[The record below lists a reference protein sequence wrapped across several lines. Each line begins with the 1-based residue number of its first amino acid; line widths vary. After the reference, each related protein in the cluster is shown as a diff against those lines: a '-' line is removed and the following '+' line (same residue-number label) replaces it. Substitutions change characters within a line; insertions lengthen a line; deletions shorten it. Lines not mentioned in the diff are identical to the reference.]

1 MVIQLSKKLEIG
13 WINHFV
19 EEKIRNSKRL
29 DEICWYTLES
39 ANNNVNA
46 ISFHINKR
54 SNNASGE
61 HSF

>member
-1 MVIQLSKKLEIG
+1 MYMNKEKPLILDDTYL
-13 WINHFV
+13 
-19 EEKIRNSKRL
+19 EKIRNSKRL